1 MTRLQTALDAID
13 TANAKDPKLD
23 NGTPEALLYGQRM
36 TEECNR
42 LFPNASEALQVA
54 SRGQHIERWVLK
66 RADYLEGRAGYLKW
80 RRDLGAHHANRVSEI
95 MADAS
100 YSEDDVTAAGA
111 MLRKEGIK
119 RDAQVQALEDIICFV
134 FIKHYFAPFAAKH
147 SPEKVLSI
155 VVKTAR
161 KMSADARARALQ
173 EFDLPDNLASAFE
186 APAA

>member
-66 RADYLEGRAGYLKW
+66 RADYPEGRAGYLKW

-100 YSEDDVTAAGA
+100 YSEDDLTAAGA

-161 KMSADARARALQ
+161 KMSADARSRALQ
-173 EFDLPDNLASAFE
+173 EFDLPDDLAAAFE
-186 APAA
+186 APTA